1 MERWHMG
8 HGKKQISVVI
18 NFGGDH
24 VTLQLGL
31 GLGLGG

>member
-1 MERWHMG
+1 ME
-8 HGKKQISVVI
+8 KKQISVVI
-18 NFGGDH
+18 NFSGDH